1 MWKKSSS
8 ISTKETVVNLY
19 TRNSHFCMAVLKL
32 RRKMYFAFWYFNAL
46 VCFIMFIFYVDISSI
61 LDKT

>member
-1 MWKKSSS
+1 
-8 ISTKETVVNLY
+8 
-19 TRNSHFCMAVLKL
+19 
-32 RRKMYFAFWYFNAL
+32 MYFAFWYFNAL